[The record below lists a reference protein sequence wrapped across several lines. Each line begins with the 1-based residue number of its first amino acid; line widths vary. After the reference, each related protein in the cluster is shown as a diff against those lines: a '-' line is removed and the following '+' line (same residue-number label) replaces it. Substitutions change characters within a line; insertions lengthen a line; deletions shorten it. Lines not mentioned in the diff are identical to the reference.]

1 MVALLEHALSVH
13 TSLSDLL
20 SKRAQIAD
28 FGHVRASAARHRMQ
42 ELADEIRAL
51 NDAGAAG
58 RGGRGEALAERS
70 NPPSKRQKYS

>member
-1 MVALLEHALSVH
+1 
-13 TSLSDLL
+13 
-20 SKRAQIAD
+20 
-28 FGHVRASAARHRMQ
+28 MQ